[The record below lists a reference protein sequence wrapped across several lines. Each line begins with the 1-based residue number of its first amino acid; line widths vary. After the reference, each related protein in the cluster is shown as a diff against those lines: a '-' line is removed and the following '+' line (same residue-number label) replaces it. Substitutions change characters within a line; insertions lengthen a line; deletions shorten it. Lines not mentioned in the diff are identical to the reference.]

1 MISTYK
7 IPLGWKME
15 TIGNCCV
22 DAFTGKSPKYSKTKT
37 EYKIIG
43 QQSNQR
49 YGLDFRYIKYGT
61 TEFGLTQEKR
71 FFLKYNDVLLNTLGT
86 GSIGRSGIYKLN
98 EPILTDGHL
107 FVFRTSKN
115 CLPNY
120 LFYYLRFNEKE
131 IIDSASGSTNQ
142 KFLKLK
148 SFLDF
153 VIPVPPLSEQERIVA
168 RIEELFSQLD
178 AGVETLK
185 KIKAQLAIYRQAVLK
200 EAFDSVSGN
209 QSVLSNFI
217 VEKPRNGYSP
227 KPVNYETRFRNLT
240 LSATTSGIFKPEYY
254 KFIDIEISSDS
265 YLWVK
270 HNDILIQRANT
281 IDYVGTAVL
290 YSGEDDLFVYPD
302 LMMKCHPIESVIPQY
317 LLYQLTY
324 QRLRGYYRKN
334 ATGTAGSMPKIN
346 QATVCNTPIVMTS
359 INEQIRIVS
368 KIESSLSVCDNI
380 EQTVDASLQ
389 QADALR
395 QSILKDAFEG
405 RL

>member
-1 MISTYK
+1 
-7 IPLGWKME
+7 ME
-15 TIGNCCV
+15 AIGNCCD

-49 YGLDFRYIKYGT
+49 YGLDFRYVKYGT
-61 TEFGLTQEKR
+61 TEFGLTQDKR

-120 LFYYLRFNEKE
+120 LFYFLRFNEKE

-153 VIPVPPLSEQERIVA
+153 EIPVPPLSEQERIVA

-185 KIKAQLAIYRQAVLK
+185 KLKAQLAIYRQAVLK
-200 EAFDSVSGN
+200 EAFEGIETFIPLEKIAIRVFDGPFGTNLKTADYTDSGVRVVRLENLKNAWFDDTKKSFVTFEKYESIKAHTVFPFDLIMSTFISDSIKICQLPPYIGYAVNKADCVGIRLKAEIIPHFIMYYMSSRRAYNDLVN
-209 QSVLSNFI
+209 QVHGATRPRVNTRQIKALNVPI
-217 VEKPRNGYSP
+217 VEVK
-227 KPVNYETRFRNLT
+227 KQ
-240 LSATTSGIFKPEYY
+240 
-254 KFIDIEISSDS
+254 EI
-265 YLWVK
+265 
-270 HNDILIQRANT
+270 
-281 IDYVGTAVL
+281 
-290 YSGEDDLFVYPD
+290 
-302 LMMKCHPIESVIPQY
+302 
-317 LLYQLTY
+317 
-324 QRLRGYYRKN
+324 
-334 ATGTAGSMPKIN
+334 
-346 QATVCNTPIVMTS
+346 
-359 INEQIRIVS
+359 IVS